1 MVLTLAS
8 VINRVG
14 SGLSG
19 AVAGG
24 PWEPARDAARDALA
38 LPAPGRGAAC
48 SADGVADEDLAGR
61 AEDGAADGA
70 ADGARDD
77 LAEEAPECTRLLRR
91 RPLGEGGRSGGGS

>member
-38 LPAPGRGAAC
+38 LPVPDG
-48 SADGVADEDLAGR
+48 SADGAADEDLAGR

>member
-1 MVLTLAS
+1 MVLTSAS

-48 SADGVADEDLAGR
+48 SADEDLAGR

-91 RPLGEGGRSGGGS
+91 RPLGEGGRSGGGR